1 MEELKVIK
9 SLNDAIVYINAREDK
24 VPEEYLS
31 KIMNKRNMY
40 LALKDY
46 REGKTPA
53 VDVNYDCLVERIESI
68 ENDIKGFLNGDS
80 TVDDFH
86 NYDNGSGFAYMDYIT
101 ELKLLRDLKSYIDH
115 GKSYDSYLFTAVSY

>member
-9 SLNDAIVYINAREDK
+9 SLDDAIVYINAWEDK
-24 VPEEYLS
+24 VPEESLS
-31 KIMNKRNMY
+31 KITDKRNMY

-46 REGKTPA
+46 REGKTPT
-53 VDVNYDCLVERIESI
+53 VDVNYGCLVERINSI

-80 TVDDFH
+80 TVEDFH
-86 NYDNGSGFAYMDYIT
+86 NY
-101 ELKLLRDLKSYIDH
+101 DH